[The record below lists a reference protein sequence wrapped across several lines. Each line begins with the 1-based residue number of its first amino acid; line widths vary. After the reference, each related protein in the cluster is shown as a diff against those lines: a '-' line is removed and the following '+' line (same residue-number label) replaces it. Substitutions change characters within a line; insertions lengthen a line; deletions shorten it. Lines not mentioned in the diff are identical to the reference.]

1 MEMKRNKPNQNPKY
15 FVRQVSSVQL
25 LGKTYLL
32 SYLPRRRYT
41 YNFFRHTYRPSVDK
55 QSFPTKSLLEQN

>member
-32 SYLPRRRYT
+32 SYLPRRHYT
-41 YNFFRHTYRPSVDK
+41 HNCYAIEYVGY
-55 QSFPTKSLLEQN
+55 